1 MFHELN
7 FWGLLTLKIGLIT
20 DGTKKH
26 LKYLKMEYSFY
37 DFLKLLGSL
46 ALFLYGMKI
55 MSEGLQKFAGDRLRR
70 ILTAM
75 TTNRVT
81 GVLTGVLITALV
93 QSSSATTVMVVS
105 FVNAGLLTLSQSIGV
120 IMGANI
126 GTTVT
131 AWIISALGFKVDIAA
146 FALPLLAF
154 GIPLLFSQ
162 KSNRKY
168 VGEFIFGFSFLF
180 MGLSYLKNNAPDL
193 SQNPDMLAFV
203 QNYTDMGFISI
214 LLFVL
219 IGTVL
224 TMVVQAS
231 AATMAITLIMCAN
244 GWISFELGAALVLG
258 ENIGTTI
265 TANLAALTGNTQAR
279 RAALAHLA
287 FNVFGV
293 LWVLC
298 LFVPFTEAVSWFVE
312 NVMGSNDPSVAVSFK
327 LSAFHTAF
335 NICNVLI
342 LIWFVPFI
350 ERTVCAIIP
359 LKEQDEEYRLRF
371 ISGGMLST
379 AELSILQASK
389 EIHLFAE
396 RTHRMFGMVR
406 DLLHT
411 EKDDDFNRVFSRVE
425 KYENIS
431 DSMELEIAN
440 YLNKV
445 SEGRLS
451 SESKLQIRGMLREVT
466 EIESIGDS
474 CYNLA
479 RTISR
484 KRQSNEDFVQ
494 KQYDHIHFMMELA
507 DEALT
512 QMIKVVER
520 TEHNALDVNK
530 SYNLENEI
538 NNYRNQLKNQNIVD
552 VNNKEYSYQMGV
564 YYMDIIAECEK
575 LGDYVVNV
583 VEASCDIKEKK
594 AS

>member
-1 MFHELN
+1 M
-7 FWGLLTLKIGLIT
+7 
-20 DGTKKH
+20 D
-26 LKYLKMEYSFY
+26 YSFY

-75 TTNRVT
+75 TTNRVMGVIT
-81 GVLTGVLITALV
+81 GMLITALI

-105 FVNAGLLTLSQSIGV
+105 FVNAGLLELAQSIGV

-131 AWIISALGFKVDIAA
+131 AWIISTLGFKVDIAA
-146 FALPLLAF
+146 FA
-154 GIPLLFSQ
+154 IPLLFFGLPLLFSS
-162 KSNRKY
+162 KSNRKSL
-168 VGEFIFGFSFLF
+168 GEFIFGFSFLF
-180 MGLSYLKNNAPDL
+180 MGLQNLKANAPDL
-193 SQNPDMLAFV
+193 QQNPDMLQFV
-203 QNYTDMGFISI
+203 QNWADMGFVSI
-214 LLFVL
+214 LIFVL

-224 TMVVQAS
+224 TMIVQAS

-265 TANLAALTGNTQAR
+265 TANLAALTANTQAK
-279 RAALAHLA
+279 RAALAHLV

-293 LWVLC
+293 IWVLC
-298 LFVPFTEAVSWFVE
+298 LFPFFTGGISWFVE
-312 NVMGSNDPSVAVSFK
+312 NVMGVTETSVAVPFK

-342 LIWFVPFI
+342 MIWFVKLI
-350 ERTVCAIIP
+350 ERTVCTIYP
-359 LKEQDEEYRLRF
+359 SKEQDEEYRLRF

-379 AELSILQASK
+379 AELSILQAKK
-389 EIHLFAE
+389 EIHLYAE
-396 RTHRMFGMVR
+396 RTYRMYGMVK

-411 EKDDDFNRVFSRVE
+411 EKEEDFNKLFSRIE
-425 KYENIS
+425 KYESIS
-431 DSMELEIAN
+431 DNMELEIAN
-440 YLNKV
+440 YLNQV

-451 SESKLQIRGMLREVT
+451 SESKLEIRAMLREVT

-479 RTISR
+479 RTINR
-484 KRQSNEDFVQ
+484 RRQANVDFVE
-494 KQYDHIHFMMELA
+494 KQYERIHNMM
-507 DEALT
+507 ALVDQSLQ
-512 QMIKVVER
+512 QMIVVINHA
-520 TEHNALDVNK
+520 EHENRDVDVNK
-530 SYNLENEI
+530 SFNLENEI
-538 NNYRNQLKNQNIVD
+538 NNYRNQLKNQNILD
-552 VNNKEYSYQMGV
+552 VNNKEYDYQMGV
-564 YYMDIIAECEK
+564 FYMDIIAECEK

-583 VEASCDIKEKK
+583 VEATTDIKEKK
-594 AS
+594 SA

>member
-1 MFHELN
+1 
-7 FWGLLTLKIGLIT
+7 
-20 DGTKKH
+20 
-26 LKYLKMEYSFY
+26 MEYSFY

-55 MSEGLQKFAGDRLRR
+55 MSEGLQKFAGDRLRK

-81 GVLTGVLITALV
+81 GVLTGVLITALI

-162 KSNRKY
+162 KSNRKSL
-168 VGEFIFGFSFLF
+168 GEFIFGFSFLF

-193 SQNPDMLAFV
+193 SHNPDMLAFV
-203 QNYTDMGFISI
+203 QDYTDMGFVSI

-219 IGTVL
+219 IGTIL
-224 TMVVQAS
+224 TMIVQAS

-265 TANLAALTGNTQAR
+265 TANLAALTGNTPAR
-279 RAALAHLA
+279 RAALAHLV
-287 FNVFGV
+287 FNIFGV
-293 LWVLC
+293 IWVLC
-298 LFVPFTEAVSWFVE
+298 LFVPFTNGVSWFVE
-312 NVMGSNDPSVAVSFK
+312 NVMGTTDPAVAVSFK

-342 LIWFVPFI
+342 LIWFVKFI

-359 LKEQDEEYRLRF
+359 MKEQDEEYRLRF

-396 RTHRMFGMVR
+396 RTHRMFGMVQ

-411 EKDDDFNRVFSRVE
+411 EKDDDFTKLFSRIE

-440 YLNKV
+440 YLNSV

-451 SESKLQIRGMLREVT
+451 SESKLQIRAMLREVT

-479 RTISR
+479 RTINR
-484 KRQSNEDFVQ
+484 KRQTTQDFTE
-494 KQYDHIHFMMELA
+494 KQYEHIHLMMKLT
-507 DEALT
+507 DEALS
-512 QMIKVVER
+512 QMIVVI
-520 TEHNALDVNK
+520 EHPEHQANDVNK
-530 SYNLENEI
+530 SFNIENEI
-538 NNYRNQLKNQNIVD
+538 NNYRNQLKNQNILD
-552 VNNKEYSYQMGV
+552 VNNKEYDYQMGV
-564 YYMDIIAECEK
+564 YYMDIVAECEK

-583 VEASCDIKEKK
+583 VEASSDIKEKK
-594 AS
+594 AA

>member
-1 MFHELN
+1 
-7 FWGLLTLKIGLIT
+7 
-20 DGTKKH
+20 
-26 LKYLKMEYSFY
+26 MEYSFY

-55 MSEGLQKFAGDRLRR
+55 MSEGLQKFAGDRLRT

-81 GVLTGVLITALV
+81 GVLTGILITALI

-120 IMGANI
+120 IMGANV

-131 AWIISALGFKVDIAA
+131 AWLISVFGFKVDIAA
-146 FALPLLAF
+146 FALPLLAI
-154 GIPLLFSQ
+154 GVPLLFSQ
-162 KSNRKY
+162 KSSRKSI
-168 VGEFIFGFSFLF
+168 GEFIFGFSFLF
-180 MGLSYLKNNAPDL
+180 MGLSYLQVYSPDL
-193 SQNPDMLAFV
+193 GKNPEMLAFV
-203 QNYTDMGFISI
+203 QEWTDLGFLSI
-214 LLFVL
+214 LIFVL
-219 IGTVL
+219 VGAVI
-224 TMVVQAS
+224 TMIVQAS

-244 GWISFELGAALVLG
+244 GWISFELGAALAMG
-258 ENIGTTI
+258 QNIGTTI

-279 RAALAHLA
+279 RAALAHLL

-293 LWVLC
+293 VTVLIV
-298 LFVPFTEAVSWFVE
+298 FHPFIRCVSWFVTE
-312 NVMGSNDPSVAVSFK
+312 VMHQSDPGSQVAFE

-335 NICNVLI
+335 NVFNVLL
-342 LIWFVPFI
+342 LIWFVKGI
-350 ERTVCAIIP
+350 ERIVCVLLP
-359 LKEQDEEYRLRF
+359 LKDSDEEYRLRF
-371 ISGGMLST
+371 ISRGLLST
-379 AELSILQASK
+379 AELSILEARK

-396 RTHRMFGMVR
+396 RTHRMFGMVK

-411 EKDDDFNRVFSRVE
+411 DKDDDFNKLFSRIE

-440 YLNKV
+440 YLNQV

-451 SESKLQIRGMLREVT
+451 SESKLQIRAMLREVT

-479 RTISR
+479 RTINR
-484 KRQSNEDFVQ
+484 KRQTNQDFTE
-494 KQYDHIHFMMELA
+494 KQYEHVHFMMKLT
-507 DEALT
+507 DDALS

-520 TEHNALDVNK
+520 DEHQVIDANK
-530 SYNLENEI
+530 SFNIENEI
-538 NNYRNQLKNQNIVD
+538 NNYRNQLKNQNILD
-552 VNNKEYSYQMGV
+552 VNNKEYDYQMGV

-583 VEASCDIKEKK
+583 VEASSDIKEKK